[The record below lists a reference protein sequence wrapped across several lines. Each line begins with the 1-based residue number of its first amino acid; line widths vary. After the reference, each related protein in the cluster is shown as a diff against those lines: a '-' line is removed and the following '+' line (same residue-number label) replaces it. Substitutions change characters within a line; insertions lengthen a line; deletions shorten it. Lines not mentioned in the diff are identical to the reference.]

1 MIGAIDSSKIVTS
14 KRVYIVT
21 SLFLNCYGHHSHIVV
36 KKQLFQTNKKIHK
49 TATMK
54 MYDMHTCR
62 IDGKEITLQ
71 HKKND
76 ITTMYFLFT
85 HKSTDGDLSG

>member
-1 MIGAIDSSKIVTS
+1 MEPSTAAKFVTS

-71 HKKND
+71 HFK
-76 ITTMYFLFT
+76 
-85 HKSTDGDLSG
+85 HKTKRMT